1 MTELDENK
9 ILQAGIK
16 PADHVQDAEAVE
28 AESKA
33 TSNRERW
40 ILLVVAAIIILLDQ
54 GSKSVVESTL
64 ALYTYYAPIPALENI
79 FRISHVT
86 NTGVAFGLFPD
97 GNLLFTLVA
106 LIVSV
111 VIIIYNFRLAPGHRL
126 LRLAL
131 GLQLGG
137 AIGNLI
143 DRLQQGYVTDF
154 MDFGPWP
161 VWNIADLAVVSGTVL
176 LVWIMYQ
183 EEREEKK
190 RAESLLEP
198 NNQLDIQSESRT
210 QQVDESSES

>member
-9 ILQAGIK
+9 ILQAIE
-16 PADHVQDAEAVE
+16 PIETE
-28 AESKA
+28 TKA

-40 ILLVVAAIIILLDQ
+40 VLLVVAAIVILLDQ

-97 GNLLFTLVA
+97 GNLLFTVVA
-106 LIVSV
+106 LIVSIV
-111 VIIIYNFRLAPGHRL
+111 NIVYNFRLAPGHRL

-137 AIGNLI
+137 ALGNLI

-161 VWNIADLAVVSGTVL
+161 VWNIADLAVVSGTIL

-183 EEREEKK
+183 EERQEKRQEQSQPDSQSDV
-190 RAESLLEP
+190 RARQI
-198 NNQLDIQSESRT
+198 N
-210 QQVDESSES
+210 ESSDN

>member
-1 MTELDENK
+1 MSELDENK
-9 ILQAGIK
+9 IFQ
-16 PADHVQDAEAVE
+16 AVE
-28 AESKA
+28 SVETETKA
-33 TSNRERW
+33 PSNSERW
-40 ILLVVAAIIILLDQ
+40 ILFVVAAIIILLDQ

-106 LIVSV
+106 LIVSI
-111 VIIIYNFRLAPGHRL
+111 VIIVYNFRLTPGHRL

-131 GLQLGG
+131 GLQVGG
-137 AIGNLI
+137 ALGNLI

-161 VWNIADLAVVSGTVL
+161 VWNVADLAVVSGTVL
-176 LVWIMYQ
+176 LVWIMYR
-183 EEREEKK
+183 EERAEKK
-190 RAESLLEP
+190 RAESISEP
-198 NNQLDIQSESRT
+198 NTQPESQSKARS
-210 QQVDESSES
+210 QPIDESSKS

>member
-9 ILQAGIK
+9 ILQAIE
-16 PADHVQDAEAVE
+16 PIETE
-28 AESKA
+28 TKA

-40 ILLVVAAIIILLDQ
+40 VLLVVAAIVILLDQ

-97 GNLLFTLVA
+97 GNLLFTVVA
-106 LIVSV
+106 LIVSI
-111 VIIIYNFRLAPGHRL
+111 VIIVYNFRLAPGHRL

-137 AIGNLI
+137 ALGNLI

-161 VWNIADLAVVSGTVL
+161 VWNIADLAVVSGTIL

-183 EEREEKK
+183 EERQEKRQEQSQPDSQSDV
-190 RAESLLEP
+190 RARQI
-198 NNQLDIQSESRT
+198 N
-210 QQVDESSES
+210 ESSDN

>member
-1 MTELDENK
+1 
-9 ILQAGIK
+9 
-16 PADHVQDAEAVE
+16 
-28 AESKA
+28 
-33 TSNRERW
+33 
-40 ILLVVAAIIILLDQ
+40 
-54 GSKSVVESTL
+54 
-64 ALYTYYAPIPALENI
+64 
-79 FRISHVT
+79 
-86 NTGVAFGLFPD
+86 
-97 GNLLFTLVA
+97 
-106 LIVSV
+106 VSV

-154 MDFGPWP
+154 MDFGLWP

>member
-9 ILQAGIK
+9 ILQA
-16 PADHVQDAEAVE
+16 VEAVE
-28 AESKA
+28 TETKA

-106 LIVSV
+106 LIVAIVTLVALFVTDPIYQKV
-111 VIIIYNFRLAPGHRL
+111 VIGAAVWYGLGLLWFALHARHKLVLAP
-126 LRLAL
+126 
-131 GLQLGG
+131 
-137 AIGNLI
+137 
-143 DRLQQGYVTDF
+143 
-154 MDFGPWP
+154 
-161 VWNIADLAVVSGTVL
+161 
-176 LVWIMYQ
+176 
-183 EEREEKK
+183 EESFARSAHA
-190 RAESLLEP
+190 RQDDP
-198 NNQLDIQSESRT
+198 
-210 QQVDESSES
+210 